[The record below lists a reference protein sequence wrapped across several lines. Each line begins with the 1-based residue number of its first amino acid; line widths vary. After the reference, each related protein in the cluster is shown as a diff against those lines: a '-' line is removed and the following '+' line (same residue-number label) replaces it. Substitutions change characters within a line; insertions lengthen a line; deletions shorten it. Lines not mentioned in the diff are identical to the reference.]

1 MAHAV
6 ADVLAARALE
16 LGLTLP
22 PPLSSRLLVY
32 YELLSRWNRTINLTS
47 LSDPVEAV
55 DRLLIEPVMAAA
67 SDLPRESEMIDLGSG
82 GGSPAVPLALALD
95 SPSLVMIESRVR
107 KAAFLREV
115 LRELRLP
122 GQVEAA
128 RFEDVAAKPDFTGR
142 FGLLSVRAVRL
153 DPSVLE
159 VVSMLLRTGGVG
171 ALFGTR
177 NAPPVELPPGLHHS
191 SSRPLIPSSNSALTL
206 IRRA

>member
-1 MAHAV
+1 MAHSI

-22 PPLSSRLLVY
+22 PPLASRLVVY
-32 YELLSRWNRTINLTS
+32 YDLLAKWNRTINLTS

-55 DRLLIEPVMAAA
+55 DRLLIEPVMAAG
-67 SDLPRESEMIDLGSG
+67 DLPRETEMIDLGSG

-95 SPSLVMIESRVR
+95 SPSLVMTESRIR

-115 LRELRLP
+115 SRELRLP

-128 RFEDVAAKPDFTGR
+128 RFEDVAARPGFSGR

-153 DPSVLE
+153 DSSVLK
-159 VVSMLLRTGGVG
+159 VASTLLRSGGVG

-177 NAPPVELPPGLHHS
+177 NGPRVELPPSLS
-191 SSRPLIPSSNSALTL
+191 YTSSRALIPSSNSALTL
-206 IRRA
+206 VRRE